1 MKKVFAMRKTYKY
14 ILIMIFLII
23 VSFFAFLLFD
33 NTSDKVVDES
43 KINVIVLIDKSSIYN
58 KSTYIKAKLIVKNQ
72 NGFDINMFNVSYQDN
87 ELSFDLNCDG
97 VYRIKSR
104 GILERD
110 FVMKLNNSLSEKDI
124 LSLIRTKDISV
135 GFNADSANQNNIIT
149 KIKPE
154 IEIYDI
160 N

>member
-1 MKKVFAMRKTYKY
+1 
-14 ILIMIFLII
+14 
-23 VSFFAFLLFD
+23 
-33 NTSDKVVDES
+33 
-43 KINVIVLIDKSSIYN
+43 
-58 KSTYIKAKLIVKNQ
+58 
-72 NGFDINMFNVSYQDN
+72 MFNVSYQDN

>member
-23 VSFFAFLLFD
+23 VSFFAFPLFD

-97 VYRIKSR
+97 VYSIKSR

>member
-14 ILIMIFLII
+14 ILIMIFVII

-87 ELSFDLNCDG
+87 DLSFDLNCDG

-104 GILERD
+104 EILERD
-110 FVMKLNNSLSEKDI
+110 FVMKLNNSLNEKDI
-124 LSLIRTKDISV
+124 LSLIRTKNISV

-149 KIKPE
+149 RIKPE